1 MIEVLSYTFFQNAL
15 AGVLLVSVAAA
26 IIGTYIV
33 TRRMVFIAGGVTHAC
48 FGGLGLG
55 YFLGLSPI
63 AMAGVVAVAS
73 SLGVEWLSA
82 TRRVREDSAIGVV
95 WALGMAL
102 GTLFI
107 FLTPGYVPELNT
119 FLFGSVLTI
128 NCADLIAFGT
138 YAVVLLIVFGL
149 LYRTIIVCAFDRDF
163 ARTLGLPV
171 AAVNCLMTA
180 LVAICIVLTIRL
192 IGIMLLMSLFT
203 VPQMIAETFTRRFV
217 PMAALS
223 AVVSAL
229 CGVAGLVCST
239 FLSVPASVT
248 IVLVLIAVF
257 ACSKIFVS
265 SKVQ

>member
-1 MIEVLSYTFFQNAL
+1 MIEILGYTFFQNAL

-33 TRRMVFIAGGVTHAC
+33 TRRMVFIAGGITHAC

-119 FLFGSVLTI
+119 FLFGSVTTI
-128 NCADLIAFGT
+128 NSADLIAFGT
-138 YAVVLLIVFGL
+138 YAVVLLVLFGL
-149 LYRTIIVCAFDRDF
+149 LHRAITVCAFDRDF
-163 ARTLGLPV
+163 ARTQGLPV

-192 IGIMLLMSLFT
+192 MGIMLLMSLFT
-203 VPQMIAETFTRRFV
+203 VPQMVAETFTRRFV

-223 AVVSAL
+223 AAVSAL

-239 FLSVPASVT
+239 VISVPASVT

-257 ACSKIFVS
+257 ACSEIFVS
-265 SKVQ
+265 SKG